1 MGAIKRVVVG
11 TDGSEA
17 SFEAVRWAAAEAKA
31 HDADLEIIHTWTL
44 PVMTD
49 PIGMVPL
56 QLPVDDFIKQAEL
69 VRDHAVKMATDLGAT
84 KVSGRVERGMAAE
97 HLIKASK
104 HADEVVVGTRGHGG
118 FVGLLLGS
126 VAQQVATHAECA
138 VVIVPHKK

>member
-1 MGAIKRVVVG
+1 MGMINKVVVG

-17 SFEAVRWAAAEAKA
+17 SYEAVRWAAQEAKA
-31 HDADLEIIHTWTL
+31 HGAELEIIHTWSL
-44 PVMTD
+44 PVMAD

-56 QLPVDDFIKQAEL
+56 QLPVEDFIKQADA
-69 VRDHAVKMATDLGAT
+69 VRDYAVKLAKEVGASQVT
-84 KVSGRVERGMAAE
+84 GRVERGMAAE

-104 HADEVVVGTRGHGG
+104 SADQVVVGTRGHGG

-126 VAQQVATHAECA
+126 VAQQVATHAECP

>member
-1 MGAIKRVVVG
+1 MSAIKRVVVG

-17 SFEAVRWAAAEAKA
+17 SFVAVRWAASEAKA
-31 HDADLEIIHTWTL
+31 HDAELEIIHTWTL

-56 QLPVDDFIKQAEL
+56 QLPVDDFVKQAEA
-69 VRDHAVKMATDLGAT
+69 VRDHAVKLASEAVATNVT
-84 KVSGRVERGMAAE
+84 GRVERGMAAE

-104 HADEVVVGTRGHGG
+104 TADEVVVGTRGHGG

-126 VAQQVATHAECA
+126 VAQQVATHAECP

>member
-1 MGAIKRVVVG
+1 MGTIKRVVVG

-17 SFEAVRWAAAEAKA
+17 SFEAVRWAATEAKA
-31 HDADLEIIHTWTL
+31 HDADLELTHTWTL

-56 QLPVDDFIKQAEL
+56 QLPVDDFIKQAEI
-69 VRDHAVKMATDLGAT
+69 VRDHAVKLAKDAGAT
-84 KVSGRVERGMAAE
+84 KVAGRVERGMAAE

-104 HADEVVVGTRGHGG
+104 NADEVVVGTRGHGG

>member
-1 MGAIKRVVVG
+1 MGSINTVVVG

-17 SFEAVRWAAAEAKA
+17 SFVAVRWAAAEAKA
-31 HDADLEIIHTWTL
+31 HGASLEIIHTWTL
-44 PVMTD
+44 PLMTD

-56 QLPVDDFIKQAEL
+56 QLPVDDFIKQAEA
-69 VRDHAVKMATDLGAT
+69 VRDHAVKIAKDAGVE
-84 KVSGRVERGMAAE
+84 KVVGRVERGMAAE

-104 HADEVVVGTRGHGG
+104 TADEVVVGTRGHGG

-126 VAQQVATHAECA
+126 VAQQVATHAECP

>member
-1 MGAIKRVVVG
+1 MSAIQRVVVG

-31 HDADLEIIHTWTL
+31 HGAELEIIHTWTL

-56 QLPVDDFIKQAEL
+56 QFPIDDFVKQADA
-69 VRDHAVKMATDLGAT
+69 VRDHAVKLATEAGAT
-84 KVSGRVERGMAAE
+84 KVTGRVERGMAAE

-104 HADEVVVGTRGHGG
+104 TADEVVVGTRGHGG

-126 VAQQVATHAECA
+126 VAQQVATHAVCP

>member
-1 MGAIKRVVVG
+1 MSEIKTVVVG

-17 SFEAVRWAAAEAKA
+17 SFEAVRWAAGEAKA
-31 HDADLEIIHTWTL
+31 HGAALEIIHTWTL

-56 QLPVDDFIKQAEL
+56 QLPVDDFVKQAEA
-69 VRDHAVKMATDLGAT
+69 VRDHAVKLAKEAGAQNVT
-84 KVSGRVERGMAAE
+84 GRVERGMAAE

-104 HADEVVVGTRGHGG
+104 TADEVVVGTRGHGG

-126 VAQQVATHAECA
+126 VAQQVATHAQCP

>member
-1 MGAIKRVVVG
+1 MGTIKRVVVG

-17 SFEAVRWAAAEAKA
+17 SFEAVRWAAGEAKA
-31 HDADLEIIHTWTL
+31 HGAELEIIHTWTL

-56 QLPVDDFIKQAEL
+56 QLPVDDFIKQAEA
-69 VRDHAVKMATDLGAT
+69 VRDHAVKLATEAGAANVT
-84 KVSGRVERGMAAE
+84 GRVERGMAAE

-104 HADEVVVGTRGHGG
+104 SADEVVVGTRGHGG

-126 VAQQVATHAECA
+126 VAQQVATHAECP

>member
-1 MGAIKRVVVG
+1 MGTIKRVVVG

-44 PVMTD
+44 SVMTD

-56 QLPVDDFIKQAEL
+56 QLPVDDFIKQAEI
-69 VRDHAVKMATDLGAT
+69 VRDHAVKLAKEVGTA
-84 KVSGRVERGMAAE
+84 KVTGRVERGMAAE

-104 HADEVVVGTRGHGG
+104 NADEVVVGTRGHGG

>member
-1 MGAIKRVVVG
+1 MGAVTRVVVG

-17 SFEAVRWAAAEAKA
+17 SFEAVRWAAGEAKA
-31 HDADLEIIHTWTL
+31 HDAELEIIHTWTL

-56 QLPVDDFIKQAEL
+56 QLPVDDFIKQAEA
-69 VRDHAVKMATDLGAT
+69 VRDHAVKLAKEVGAS

-104 HADEVVVGTRGHGG
+104 SADEVVVGTRGHGG

-126 VAQQVATHAECA
+126 VAQQVATHAECP

>member
-1 MGAIKRVVVG
+1 MSGISQVVVG

-17 SFEAVRWAAAEAKA
+17 SHVAVQWAAAEAKA
-31 HDADLEIIHTWTL
+31 HGAELVIIHTWTL

-56 QLPVDDFIKQAEL
+56 QFPVDDFVKQADA
-69 VRDHAVKMATDLGAT
+69 VRDHAVKLATEVGAA
-84 KVSGRVERGMAAE
+84 KVTGRVERGMAAE

-104 HADEVVVGTRGHGG
+104 TADEVVVGTRGHGG

-126 VAQQVATHAECA
+126 VAQQVATHAECP